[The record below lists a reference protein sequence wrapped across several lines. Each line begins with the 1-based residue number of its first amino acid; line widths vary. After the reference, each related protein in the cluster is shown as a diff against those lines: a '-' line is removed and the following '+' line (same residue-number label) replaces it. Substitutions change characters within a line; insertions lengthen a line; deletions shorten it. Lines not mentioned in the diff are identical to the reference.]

1 MTGSTFYPDLI
12 SSKMMSRKFHASSS
26 MAYHHKCP
34 LHFTLP
40 YGTIISFHQNSI
52 PSWNAFEE
60 ESGTDLF
67 AFSHVNFS
75 REKLLVTFIVFGAI
89 LTVLSA
95 IDIHVRAQLQEK
107 NHADRSSGLGFRFE
121 G

>member
-1 MTGSTFYPDLI
+1 MSE
-12 SSKMMSRKFHASSS
+12 MMSRKFHASSS
-26 MAYHHKCP
+26 MAYNHKCP

-40 YGTIISFHQNSI
+40 YGTIISFRQNSI